1 LPDREARVHRFFF
14 GPAARLRRRSFLLG
28 GAGWSAS
35 STPAPANVRLLGHVP
50 TAEHNAFNS
59 SARLV
64 LNINRDSMARFGW
77 SPPTRVFEA
86 AGAGACLVVDRWEGI
101 EMFLE
106 PGREVLVAENG
117 EAVAEYV
124 RSVGSSRARAIGE
137 RARRRLLRQ
146 HTYAARASLIEAAL
160 QGQQL
165 EVA

>member
-1 LPDREARVHRFFF
+1 
-14 GPAARLRRRSFLLG
+14 
-28 GAGWSAS
+28 
-35 STPAPANVRLLGHVP
+35 
-50 TAEHNAFNS
+50 
-59 SARLV
+59 
-64 LNINRDSMARFGW
+64 MARFGW

-106 PGREVLVAENG
+106 PGREVLVADDG
-117 EAVAEYV
+117 EAVVEFV
-124 RSVGSSRARAIGE
+124 RSVGSSRAQVIGE

-146 HTYAARASLIEAAL
+146 HTYAARATLIEAAL